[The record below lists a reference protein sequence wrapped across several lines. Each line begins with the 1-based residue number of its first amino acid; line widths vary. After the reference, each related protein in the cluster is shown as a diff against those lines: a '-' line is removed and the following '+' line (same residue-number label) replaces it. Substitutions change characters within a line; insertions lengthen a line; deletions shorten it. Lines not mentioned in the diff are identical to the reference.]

1 MMIGFAV
8 PVILHIISDMNLNI
22 RISREFYSNHAVAFW
37 TADSDRTDIEYIMG
51 HMEKGDILYRTA
63 EVRFPSYGG
72 GAFRNQIFLPVK
84 RLL

>member
-51 HMEKGDILYRTA
+51 HMEKGDILYGEIDRYCRGVYVKNGRST
-63 EVRFPSYGG
+63 FPV
-72 GAFRNQIFLPVK
+72 I
-84 RLL
+84 